1 MKVWKYLEDR
11 LKTEQK
17 QHFTLIDPA
26 EQSPKLASKL
36 AQLAEKAGTDAIL
49 IGGSYS
55 VKQKKL
61 DETIQGIKEKTKL
74 PVILFPSSAKYLSR
88 FADAILFMS
97 LLNSKSLKYVIEEP
111 RKGAPIIEKLGI
123 ETIAMGYLV
132 IKPGMKVGKKGKA
145 KLVKRDDVKTSVEY
159 ALFAKHSGKK
169 LLYLEAGSGAP
180 EAVTNKMIKAVKKA
194 INIPLIVG
202 GGIRNSKIAKEKIS
216 AGADIIV
223 TGNIVEED
231 SAKLGEIISA
241 VKNTKG
247 NI

>member
-11 LKTEQK
+11 LEAGKK
-17 QHFTLIDPA
+17 LHFTLIDPA
-26 EQSPKLASKL
+26 EQSPESAGKL
-36 AQLAEKAGTDAIL
+36 AQLAEKAKTDVVL

-61 DETIQGIKEKTKL
+61 DETIQRIKERTEL
-74 PVILFPSSAKYLSR
+74 PVILFPSSTKYLSH
-88 FADAILFMS
+88 FADAIFFMS

-123 ETIAMGYLV
+123 ETISMGYLV

-145 KLVKRDDVKTSVEY
+145 RLIKRDDTKTAVEY
-159 ALFAKHSGKK
+159 ALFAKYSGRK
-169 LLYLEAGSGAP
+169 LLYLEAGSGALNP
-180 EAVTNKMIKAVKKA
+180 VMNKMIKAVKEA
-194 INIPLIVG
+194 IDIPLIVG
-202 GGIRNSKIAKEKIS
+202 GGIRSPKVAKEKVK

-231 SAKLGEIISA
+231 NAQLERIISA
-241 VKNTKG
+241 IKNYKE
-247 NI
+247 